1 MKNVGFFCWT
11 NFYAALFPLELS
23 EACFIF
29 RCLCSEALQLS
40 TGSQAFLSVLMPV
53 PQGRGTACGAGCAI
67 SGAKYIAQAVLA
79 PWEKREV
86 EAERFFFSI
95 SFLCMLA
102 AGT

>member
-1 MKNVGFFCWT
+1 
-11 NFYAALFPLELS
+11 
-23 EACFIF
+23 
-29 RCLCSEALQLS
+29 
-40 TGSQAFLSVLMPV
+40 MPV